1 MKKKFPNVK
10 CLVLNVLLISLIL
23 TSIYNANAMN
33 YNDWFTAYHETI
45 ICVDEDGLQPGM
57 ITYPM
62 KPDKL
67 LRQQVLGKANFKLKR
82 GDKTFL
88 FNKAKNAGFI
98 RTVYGFRLT
107 GTVENVKYDID
118 CAPMIFGRDT
128 DERNGGMVIEVK
140 VNGCESGDEILINYG
155 GLARGEFV
163 LPHVRYK
170 LHSSDEFTCTND
182 NVVTIKDGYATI
194 SHSDLLA
201 TVGISGEF
209 ENKKIAF
216 NKNPQLEVAQA
227 KWSPGKNKA
236 KMFFTV
242 AFAKNPKFLPE
253 ILSKNPEKQL
263 QKSRD
268 FFEKMS
274 KMAVVKTPVKNIDE
288 AFKWG
293 VLCLEYC
300 YYEPLGW
307 IESLDHWLTLY
318 SMMYPRVADAVDQLD
333 RTKFCLLE
341 HAKNIDESGRIRN
354 LCPSGLVRI
363 DFLWNH
369 HFLWDIEHYLDRTGD
384 IETVRE
390 IYEPTKKVYEN
401 TFRTYDKD
409 ENLLLGFDQQIGYQ
423 EDFVNTP
430 NDGGSASMAGIEM
443 LRIMSKLADAI
454 GKKDEAAEFSNKE
467 KIARARIEK
476 EIWIPELGRFLY
488 YKDHYGKKHWDGQYH
503 TFSWP
508 ALYNFSDDMGKYTSL
523 RHLED
528 TLVSTSGLVYVS
540 KNFPTHVGHT
550 TGCQE
555 AASQTPIAAQ
565 GLSMGGMRK
574 AGAKMFSSFADLVMS
589 PENMGCYPETAPVRG
604 TWFSPTA
611 SFYLEGIIEGLFGLR
626 FKEGGNLLVITPG
639 IPNDWTNA
647 SIKLPAV
654 SADFKQTENSRQL
667 ILTTKDNLPAEI
679 NWTLP
684 LSDSYS
690 VKVNGRKVK
699 ADFSPTVKGVKAKIK
714 IASGKKHILKIDFK
728 PADIKIQYPKIIEEG
743 TDFNCKIKNA
753 DIIGV
758 EDPGKLLT
766 SISYSKNKTDLKLS
780 TGLMDDFLKFGQ
792 LGEKT
797 FSRRTF
803 FLKLQA
809 GNFSTLWP
817 VNFTIKPVII
827 PENKT
832 EIASTGTFSA
842 IPFERNMKSTDWQ
855 TFRVFDSAPA
865 LGLLALKDPLADLV
879 SKGKKSSDSEFVS
892 VTIKEA
898 GNIPFDVEPEKL
910 LLLSDRLHTPSE
922 SFRIDKK
929 ARKLHFLVVAFINN
943 KDVFSEVGE
952 IIVRCASPKGE
963 HAVAPPEPHL
973 IQKTLY
979 YPGNVDNWMPVP
991 ISHTYDSFGK
1001 GWSTSPALS
1010 TSGATFSII
1019 TIDLGKVEFVES
1031 ITASS
1036 LGRMPAIGIVGISSE
1051 L

>member
-1 MKKKFPNVK
+1 MKKILFIA
-10 CLVLNVLLISLIL
+10 LTIIFLISIN
-23 TSIYNANAMN
+23 NANAMN

-62 KPDKL
+62 KPEAL
-67 LRQQVLGKANFKLKR
+67 LQQQVLGKANFKLKR
-82 GDKTFL
+82 NDETFL
-88 FNKAKNAGFI
+88 FNKAKDAGFI

-128 DERNGGMVIEVK
+128 DERNGGMVIEIK
-140 VNGCESGDEILINYG
+140 VDGCQSSDEIIINYG

-170 LHSSDEFTCTND
+170 LHSSDEFTCTN
-182 NVVTIKDGYATI
+182 NNIITKKEGYAII
-194 SHSDLLA
+194 SNPDLSA
-201 TVGISGEF
+201 TVGISGKF
-209 ENKKIAF
+209 E
-216 NKNPQLEVAQA
+216 KNSKLNIVQA
-227 KWSPGKNKA
+227 KWNPGKGKA
-236 KMFFTV
+236 KMFFIV
-242 AFAKNPKFLPE
+242 AFAKDSKKLPE
-253 ILSKNPEKQL
+253 ILSKNPEKEL
-263 QKSRD
+263 QKSHE
-268 FFEKMS
+268 FFEKIS
-274 KMAVVKTPVKNIDE
+274 ELAVIKTPIKNIDE

-318 SMMYPRVADAVDQLD
+318 SMMYPRVADDIDQID
-333 RTKFCLLE
+333 RSKFCLLE

-354 LCPSGLVRI
+354 LCPSGKVRI

-401 TFRTYDKD
+401 TFKTYDKD
-409 ENLLLGFDQQIGYQ
+409 GNFLLGFDQQIGYQ

-443 LRIMSKLADAI
+443 LRIMGKLANTI
-454 GKKDEAAEFSNKE
+454 GKKEEAAEFLRKE
-467 KIARARIEK
+467 KIARSRIEK

-508 ALYNFSDDMGKYTSL
+508 SLYNFSDDMGKYTSL
-523 RHLED
+523 RHLKD
-528 TLVSTSGLVYVS
+528 TLISPQGLVYVS

-555 AASQTPIAAQ
+555 AAAQTPIAAQ

-574 AGAKMFSSFADLVMS
+574 AGAKMFESFADLVMS
-589 PENMGCYPETAPVRG
+589 PENMGCYPETAPTRG

-626 FKEGGNLLVITPG
+626 FKDGGKLLIVTPG

-647 SIKLPAV
+647 SIKLPSV
-654 SADFKQTENSRQL
+654 SADFKQTKNSRQL
-667 ILTTKDNLPAEI
+667 VLTTKENLPAEI

-690 VKVNGRKVK
+690 VKVNGKKVS
-699 ADFSPTVKGVKAKIK
+699 AEFSPAVNGVKIK
-714 IASGKKHILKIDFK
+714 IKVADNKKQIVKIDFK
-728 PADIKIQYPKIIEEG
+728 PSKIKIKYPKNIEEG
-743 TDFNCKIKNA
+743 SDFYCEVKNTA
-753 DIIGV
+753 IIGI
-758 EDPGKLLT
+758 EDPSKLLT
-766 SISYSKNKTDLKLS
+766 SISYTKNKADLKLS
-780 TGLMDDFLKFGQ
+780 TGLMDNFLKFGY

-809 GNFSTLWP
+809 GKFSALYP
-817 VNFTIKPVII
+817 INFTIKPSII
-827 PENKT
+827 LENKKET
-832 EIASTGTFSA
+832 VATGNFSS
-842 IPFERNMKSTDWQ
+842 IPFERNQSSTNWQ
-855 TFRVFDSAPA
+855 NFRVFDSALA
-865 LGLLALKDPLADLV
+865 LGLTALKDPLADLV
-879 SKGKKSSDSEFVS
+879 SKGKKSSDSELFK

-898 GNIPFDVEPEKL
+898 GNIPFDVQPKNL
-910 LLLSDRLHTPSE
+910 LLLSDRVHTPSE
-922 SFRIDKK
+922 SFRVDKK
-929 ARKLHFLVVAFINN
+929 ARKLHFLIVAFVNN

-973 IQKTLY
+973 IQKMLY
-979 YPGNVDNWMPVP
+979 YPGNVDNWMPTP
-991 ISHTYDSFGK
+991 ISHTYDSYGK

-1019 TIDLGKVEFVES
+1019 TIDLEKVEFVES
-1031 ITASS
+1031 ITISS
-1036 LGRMPAIGIVGISSE
+1036 KGRMPAIGIVGISSE

>member
-1 MKKKFPNVK
+1 MKKFY
-10 CLVLNVLLISLIL
+10 LIL
-23 TSIYNANAMN
+23 IILLLLTKTYAMD

-62 KPDKL
+62 IPKQFL
-67 LRQQVLGKANFKLKR
+67 QQQILGKANFTLKR
-82 GDKTFL
+82 DGKTFL
-88 FNKAKNAGFI
+88 FNNAKDAGFI

-118 CAPMIFGRDT
+118 CAPMIFGREN
-128 DERNGGMVIEVK
+128 DEREGGMVIEVK
-140 VNGCESGDEILINYG
+140 VDGCQASDEIIINYG

-182 NVVTIKDGYATI
+182 NVVTKKDGYAII
-194 SHSDLLA
+194 SHSDLSA

-209 ENKKIAF
+209 DSKKIVL
-216 NKNPQLEVAQA
+216 NKNPKLEVAQA
-227 KWSPGKNKA
+227 KWNPGKGEA
-236 KMFFTV
+236 KMFLTV
-242 AFAKNPKFLPE
+242 AFAKDQKKLPE
-253 ILSKNPEKQL
+253 ILSKNPEKEL
-263 QKSRD
+263 QKSHEY
-268 FFEKMS
+268 FEKIS
-274 KMAVVKTPVKNIDE
+274 ESAVIKTPIKNIDD

-318 SMMYPRVADAVDQLD
+318 SMMYPRVADNIDQLE
-333 RTKFCLLE
+333 RSKLCLLE

-354 LCPSGLVRI
+354 LCPSGRVRI

-401 TFRTYDKD
+401 TFETYDKD
-409 ENLLLGFDQQIGYQ
+409 GNLLLGFDQQIGYQ

-443 LRIMSKLADAI
+443 LRIMSKLADTI
-454 GKKDEAAEFSNKE
+454 GKKEEAAEFSRKE
-467 KIARARIEK
+467 KIARARFEK
-476 EIWIPELGRFLY
+476 EIWTPELGRYIY

-503 TFSWP
+503 SFSWP

-523 RHLED
+523 RHLKD
-528 TLVSTSGLVYVS
+528 TLISPQGLVYVS

-555 AASQTPIAAQ
+555 AAAQTPIAAQ

-574 AGAKMFSSFADLVMS
+574 AGAKMFESFANLVMS
-589 PENMGCYPETAPVRG
+589 PENQGCYPETAPVRG

-626 FKEGGNLLVITPG
+626 FKESGKLLVVTPG

-647 SIKLPAV
+647 SIKLPSV
-654 SADFKQTENSRQL
+654 SADFKQTKNSRQL
-667 ILTTKDNLPAEI
+667 VLTTKENLPAEI

-684 LSDSYS
+684 LSDFYS
-690 VKVNGRKVK
+690 VKVNSKKVS
-699 ADFSPTVKGVKAKIK
+699 AEFSPTVNGIKVKIK
-714 IASGKKHILKIDFK
+714 IASGKKNIVKIDFK
-728 PADIKIQYPKIIEEG
+728 PAEIKIKYPKNIEDG
-743 TDFNCKIKNA
+743 TDFSCEVKNTK
-753 DIIGV
+753 IIGI

-766 SISYSKNKTDLKLS
+766 SISYTKNKAELKLS
-780 TGLMDDFLKFGQ
+780 AGLMDKFLKFGN
-792 LGEKT
+792 LGEKA

-803 FLKLQA
+803 FLRLQSGKFSA
-809 GNFSTLWP
+809 LYPINFK
-817 VNFTIKPVII
+817 VKPVII
-827 PENKT
+827 SEDKKVTTSPGK
-832 EIASTGTFSA
+832 FSS

-855 TFRVFDSAPA
+855 TFRVFDSIQA
-865 LGLLALKDPLADLV
+865 LGLINIKDPLADLV
-879 SKGKKSSDSEFVS
+879 SKGKKSSDPDFVN

-898 GNIPFDVEPEKL
+898 GNIPFDVQPEKL
-910 LLLSDRLHTPSE
+910 LLLSDRLHTPCE
-922 SFRIDKK
+922 TFRVDKK
-929 ARKLHFLVVAFINN
+929 ARKLHFLVVAFVNN
-943 KDVFSEVGE
+943 KDVFSEVGK

-963 HAVAPPEPHL
+963 HAVASPEPHL
-973 IQKTLY
+973 IQKTLC
-979 YPGNVDNWMPVP
+979 YPGNVDNWMPGCR
-991 ISHTYDSFGK
+991 SHDYESYGK

-1019 TIDLGKVEFVES
+1019 TIGLGKVEFVES
-1031 ITASS
+1031 ITIAS
-1036 LGRMPAIGIVGISSE
+1036 LGRMPAIGIAGISSE

>member
-1 MKKKFPNVK
+1 MFPNVK
-10 CLVLNVLLISLIL
+10 CLVLNLLLISLIL

-62 KPDKL
+62 KPEAL
-67 LRQQVLGKANFKLKR
+67 LQQQVLGKANFTLKR
-82 GDKTFL
+82 GGKTLL
-88 FNKAKNAGFI
+88 FNKAKDAGLI

-118 CAPMIFGRDT
+118 CAPMIFGRET
-128 DERNGGMVIEVK
+128 DQRNGGMVIEVK
-140 VNGCESGDEILINYG
+140 VDGCQPNDEIIIKYG
-155 GLARGEFV
+155 GIARGEWV
-163 LPHVRYK
+163 LPHSRYK
-170 LHSSDEFTCTND
+170 LLASDDFTCTNG
-182 NVVTIKDGYATI
+182 NVVTKKDGYTTI
-194 SHSDLLA
+194 SLSGLTA
-201 TVGISGEF
+201 TLGLVGRF
-209 ENKKIAF
+209 DNKKIVF
-216 NKNPQLEVAQA
+216 DKNPELDVTQTV
-227 KWSPGKNKA
+227 WIPGKGKA
-236 KMFFTV
+236 KMFLTV
-242 AFAKNPKFLPE
+242 AFAKNPKELPE
-253 ILSKNPEKQL
+253 ILSKNPVEEL
-263 QKSRD
+263 QKSHEYFRKIS
-268 FFEKMS
+268 E
-274 KMAVVKTPVKNIDE
+274 MAVVKTPVKNIDE

-300 YYEPLGW
+300 YYEPLGCR
-307 IESLDHWLTLY
+307 ESLDHWLTLY
-318 SMMYPRVADAVDQLD
+318 SMMYPRVADNIDQIE
-333 RTKFCLLE
+333 RTKLCLLE

-354 LCPSGLVRI
+354 LCPSGKVRI

-384 IETVRE
+384 IETIRE

-409 ENLLLGFDQQIGYQ
+409 GNLLLGFDQQIGYQ

-454 GKKDEAAEFSNKE
+454 GNKDEAVEFSNKE

-476 EIWIPELGRFLY
+476 EIWVPELGRFLY

-523 RHLED
+523 RHMED
-528 TLVSTSGLVYVS
+528 TLISPSGLVYVS

-555 AASQTPIAAQ
+555 AAAQTPVAAQ
-565 GLSMGGMRK
+565 GLSMGGMREE
-574 AGAKMFSSFADLVMS
+574 GAKMFTSFADLVMS
-589 PENMGCYPETAPVRG
+589 PENNGCYPETAPVRG

-626 FKEGGNLLVITPG
+626 FKEGGNLLVVTPG

-647 SIKLPAV
+647 SIKLPSV

-667 ILTTKDNLPAEI
+667 ILTTKENLPAEI

-690 VKVNGRKVK
+690 VKVNGKKVT
-699 ADFSPTVKGVKAKIK
+699 AEFSPTVKGVKAKIK
-714 IASGKKHILKIDFK
+714 IASGKKHVVKIDYK
-728 PADIKIQYPKIIEEG
+728 PAEIKIKYPKNIEEG
-743 TDFNCKIKNA
+743 TDFNCEVKNSS
-753 DIIGV
+753 IIGV
-758 EDPGKLLT
+758 EDPGRLLS
-766 SISYSKNKTDLKLS
+766 SISYTKNKAELKLI
-780 TGLMDDFLKFGQ
+780 TGLMDKFLKFGQ

-817 VNFTIKPVII
+817 VNITVKPVVI
-827 PENKT
+827 PEQKQAAPSKGIFT
-832 EIASTGTFSA
+832 A
-842 IPFERNMKSTDWQ
+842 IPFKRNQSSTNWQ

-879 SKGKKSSDSEFVS
+879 SKGKKSSDSDFVN

-898 GNIPFDVEPEKL
+898 GNIPFDVEPENL

-922 SFRIDKK
+922 SFRIDKE
-929 ARKLHFLVVAFINN
+929 ARKLHFLVVAFVNN

-973 IQKTLY
+973 IQKTLC
-979 YPGNVDNWMPVP
+979 YPGNVDNWMPTP
-991 ISHTYDSFGK
+991 ISHTYDSYGK

-1019 TIDLGKVEFVES
+1019 EIDLGKEELVES
-1031 ITASS
+1031 VTVNVI
-1036 LGRMPAIGIVGISSE
+1036 GRMPAIAVVAVTAE
-1051 L
+1051 K